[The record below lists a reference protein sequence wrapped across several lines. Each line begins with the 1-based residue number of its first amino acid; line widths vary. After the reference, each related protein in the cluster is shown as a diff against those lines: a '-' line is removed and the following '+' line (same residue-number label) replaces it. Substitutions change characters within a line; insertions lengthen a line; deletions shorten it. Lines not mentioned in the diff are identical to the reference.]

1 MIAEKRRMM
10 KMALSIRTRVM
21 LEAEAFPG
29 YLRSSLWQQGIRSY
43 SEELLSDPFSRNFV
57 KRIL

>member
-1 MIAEKRRMM
+1 MM

>member
-1 MIAEKRRMM
+1 MIAEKSRMM
-10 KMALSIRTRVM
+10 KMALRMRTRVM
-21 LEAEAFPG
+21 FEAEACPG